1 MTFTCDLLGKPV
13 QASLGRKSFN
23 TIFSFS
29 CCQLDPTLTLVSTS
43 NNLDDNLR
51 ALFRHT
57 QHRRVSTLQRDNI
70 HSVATTLA
78 TLARPANLDELALSR
93 NRQRSI
99 VVAHDVGDWEFGAAI
114 VLCSRREGLD
124 RMGQQGSRSVLS
136 ESRLDIVVKERNRVG
151 DSRR

>member
-1 MTFTCDLLGKPV
+1 MKSEARIRLQVIQHQSSRSHNTTF
-13 QASLGRKSFN
+13 SS
-23 TIFSFS
+23 
-29 CCQLDPTLTLVSTS
+29 CQLDLTLTLVYTS
-43 NNLDDNLR
+43 DNNLR

-57 QHRRVSTLQRDNI
+57 QHRRVSTLQRDNT
-70 HSVATTLA
+70 HSVAATLA